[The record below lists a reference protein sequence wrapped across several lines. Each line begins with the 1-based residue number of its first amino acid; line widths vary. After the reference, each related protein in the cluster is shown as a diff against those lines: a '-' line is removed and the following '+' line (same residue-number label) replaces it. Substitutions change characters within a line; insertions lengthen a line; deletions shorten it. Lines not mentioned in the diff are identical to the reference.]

1 MQPPVN
7 KSFIPSNVLIN
18 LKLQHPPPF
27 RETHSYLSVIHAW
40 GVENLNLA

>member
-1 MQPPVN
+1 MQPPIN

-18 LKLQHPPPF
+18 LKLQHPPF